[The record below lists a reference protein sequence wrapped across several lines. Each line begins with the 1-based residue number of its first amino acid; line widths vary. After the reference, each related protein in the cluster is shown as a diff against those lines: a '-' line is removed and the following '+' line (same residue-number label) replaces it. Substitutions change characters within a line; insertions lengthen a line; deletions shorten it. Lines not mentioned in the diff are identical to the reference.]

1 LAIAGEFIRG
11 VAGRAKWRLDPG
23 RPGSDAKGVPA
34 GRDAHLRALGM
45 VWARTG
51 PPAGLAPRARDGE
64 E

>member
-34 GRDAHLRALGM
+34 GRKAHRRALG
-45 VWARTG
+45 ADSDRTDRR
-51 PPAGLAPRARDGE
+51 AERLSRARDGE